1 MFTEALSKNT
11 CQSVLEKF
19 NEARP
24 SIMCASIRFNL
35 TFPIR
40 TCWRDIPVE
49 MVLSLKIELKEILY
63 ESTYGIV
70 QPHRDIA
77 MCGDDTHTCLI
88 YLTDDFT
95 GGFLTVE
102 DNNNTSTTLSNS
114 PVTFAPRTGYCVIY
128 PKGVIHYTDEQHD
141 GVKIILLAD

>member
-49 MVLSLKIELKEILY
+49 MVLSLKIELKEMLDSNILN
-63 ESTYGIV
+63 I
-70 QPHRDIA
+70 
-77 MCGDDTHTCLI
+77 CGEE
-88 YLTDDFT
+88 
-95 GGFLTVE
+95 GGNIE
-102 DNNNTSTTLSNS
+102 IKNN
-114 PVTFAPRTGYCVIY
+114 FRY
-128 PKGVIHYTDEQHD
+128 
-141 GVKIILLAD
+141 